1 MAADVALHRLVPA
14 QSRVDEPRSAL
25 PGVPRQRSAGRRLP
39 AEAAGDA
46 EVGPRVKQACFLEE
60 T

>member
-1 MAADVALHRLVPA
+1 MAADVALLRLVPA
-14 QSRVDEPRSAL
+14 QSRVEEPHSAL

-46 EVGPRVKQACFLEE
+46 EVGPTVK
-60 T
+60 

>member
-14 QSRVDEPRSAL
+14 RARVEEPHSPL
-25 PGVPRQRSAGRRLP
+25 PGVPRRGSAGRRLP

-46 EVGPRVKQACFLEE
+46 EVGPRVK
-60 T
+60 